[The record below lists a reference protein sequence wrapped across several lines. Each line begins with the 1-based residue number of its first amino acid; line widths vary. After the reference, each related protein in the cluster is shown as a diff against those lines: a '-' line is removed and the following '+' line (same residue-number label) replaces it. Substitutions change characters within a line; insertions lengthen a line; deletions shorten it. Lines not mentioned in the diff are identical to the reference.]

1 MRRDRKKLPTNL
13 HVYGKDD
20 TQIKVYSM
28 RRSLKK
34 GDGKKHQR
42 KETKELVIER
52 RTLGS

>member
-1 MRRDRKKLPTNL
+1 MKKLSEPNL

-20 TQIKVYSM
+20 TQIRVYSM

-34 GDGKKHQR
+34 GEGKKYQK